1 MSQSNSVSAPERAAK
16 LFRQQ
21 GGILRMADI
30 IRGGITRNTLYA
42 MRDTGQV
49 QQLARGLYRL
59 AEMPPLSQSDLVT
72 VAMKSPHAVIYL
84 VSALA
89 FHELTTQ
96 IPHEVWIAMPR
107 NSEPPRLTYPPVRTS
122 RLTETAYLTG
132 IETHRIDGTVVRIY
146 SREKTVVDCFRRR
159 HDVGLDVALEALK
172 AYMAQGKVNVQ
183 LLMEHAKKL
192 KVARTMRPY
201 VETLL

>member
-1 MSQSNSVSAPERAAK
+1 VNQSKSVSAPERAAK

-72 VAMKSPHAVIYL
+72 VAMKIPHAVIYL

-96 IPHEVWIAMPR
+96 IPHDVWIAMPR
-107 NSEPPRLTYPPVRTS
+107 NSEPPVRTS

-132 IETHRIDGTVVRIY
+132 IETHRIDGVVVRIY

-159 HDVGLDVALEALK
+159 HDVGFDVALEALK
-172 AYMAQGKVNVQ
+172 AYMAQGKVNVK

-192 KVARTMRPY
+192 KVARAMRPY